1 MERKG
6 QELLHAAAL
15 LSLRPR
21 GPHWTCL
28 ALGSF
33 KEPGLRQSSSIFI
46 THSRSIWRGKRTP
59 THSLVFCFLLNKQTS
74 EISQVWFQTT
84 VIKQVVNFLLVE
96 GLALCKKKKK
106 IHL

>member
-6 QELLHAAAL
+6 QEPLHAAAL

-33 KEPGLRQSSSIFI
+33 KEPGLRQSSSTFI

-84 VIKQVVNFLLVE
+84 VIKQVVNFFL
-96 GLALCKKKKK
+96 
-106 IHL
+106 